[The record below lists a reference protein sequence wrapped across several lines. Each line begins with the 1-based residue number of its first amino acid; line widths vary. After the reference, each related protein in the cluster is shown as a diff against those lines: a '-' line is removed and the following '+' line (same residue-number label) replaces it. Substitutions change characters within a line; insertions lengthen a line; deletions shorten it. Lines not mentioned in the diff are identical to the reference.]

1 MAKKFK
7 GSTPIQRQYY
17 NARERYNAARRK
29 YKKQGA
35 IFNENLFQPQS
46 VTALAKRGASE
57 QEFLQR
63 IEAIEANLAR
73 LTGGGLPDLA
83 AIGIQGMVDLSTGE
97 YLEYNPSNITRIAEL
112 PYVQRQIK
120 RNRRNFESRIKKE
133 TEIQER
139 LQRERE
145 EIEREL
151 ELERRFMPTKEELAI
166 WNESYTES
174 TEDSENEFE
183 ENNGDYGPKWEAEW
197 NNYEDSQSSDTSQE
211 YDSSQYADEEDYWDK
226 KYYEDADEFYTPDER
241 TRYLQFLD
249 LFGENWFRDGDYVVH
264 KKTGVRIPIEEFDSA
279 KIPTEDKTIVKNVLR
294 NLGGAEESTPK
305 IVDAGGSSFDDSE
318 LNDIQNKLDT
328 WDADPTWS
336 YDLSQTKERDKNR
349 AASILQGAIERDGY
363 EAVARR
369 IREHADTVGDIL
381 DNILYKTSG
390 GTRDVYD
397 NARDNVEENFVEF
410 ANIVNGRILSLDENE
425 RITEIYDEMNL
436 YD

>member
-197 NNYEDSQSSDTSQE
+197 NNYEDS
-211 YDSSQYADEEDYWDK
+211 
-226 KYYEDADEFYTPDER
+226 
-241 TRYLQFLD
+241 
-249 LFGENWFRDGDYVVH
+249 
-264 KKTGVRIPIEEFDSA
+264 
-279 KIPTEDKTIVKNVLR
+279 
-294 NLGGAEESTPK
+294 
-305 IVDAGGSSFDDSE
+305 
-318 LNDIQNKLDT
+318 
-328 WDADPTWS
+328 
-336 YDLSQTKERDKNR
+336 
-349 AASILQGAIERDGY
+349 
-363 EAVARR
+363 
-369 IREHADTVGDIL
+369 
-381 DNILYKTSG
+381 
-390 GTRDVYD
+390 
-397 NARDNVEENFVEF
+397 
-410 ANIVNGRILSLDENE
+410 
-425 RITEIYDEMNL
+425 
-436 YD
+436 